1 MDSASILFHPTRA
14 DGAAEVRRSRQLL
27 AQLRG
32 GWRPND
38 DVLATARHAEQWT
51 VRCDPESAIYQF
63 VGHRGEDAGSPDH
76 SSLIVGSALAIAPDE
91 GWALLASNAWVTL
104 GATLPQTPPFDP
116 ADVATRAEM
125 WLQARAS

>member
-1 MDSASILFHPTRA
+1 MDSASILFHPTRS

-32 GWRPND
+32 GWRPD
-38 DVLATARHAEQWT
+38 EGVLATARHAEQWT
-51 VRCDPESAIYQF
+51 VRRSPDSVVYQF
-63 VGHRGEDAGSPDH
+63 VGHGSGHEATPDH

-104 GATLPQTPPFDP
+104 GTTLPQTPPFDP
-116 ADVATRAEM
+116 ADVATRAET
-125 WLQARAS
+125 WLQARSS